1 MPAVHDLLLAI
12 GFGLVTS
19 SIIAIGTVALSLQYS
34 VTNVPNF
41 AHGEIMTIAGYGA
54 LQTSRS
60 VHSIPLQILVSIVL
74 GAFFAWAMNRL
85 LLQPFLNRGA
95 RNLVLFVL
103 TIAISLILQNT
114 VLLIYGG
121 QSRAFTIASGSVHH
135 YGPFQIS
142 SMGELTVG
150 AAVAVMLLIHV
161 LLKYTAFGKAQ
172 RAVSDSRE
180 LSRVSGV
187 NADRVVAVTW
197 LLAGGIAGVAGYVL
211 AATIGSVTPTIG
223 NAYLIVIFAAAV
235 VGGIGR
241 AYGAMIGAL
250 IIGMSMEI
258 SAVYLPSEYK
268 TVVAFSLLV
277 LALIFRPGGILS
289 TKVRN
294 AVD

>member
-1 MPAVHDLLLAI
+1 VLAVHDLLLAI

-19 SIIAIGTVALSLQYS
+19 SIISIGTVALSLQYS

-60 VHSIPLQILVSIVL
+60 VHSIPLQLLVSIVL

-135 YGPFQIS
+135 FGPFQIS
-142 SMGELTVG
+142 SMGELTV
-150 AAVAVMLLIHV
+150 AAAIAVMLLVHV

-241 AYGAMIGAL
+241 AYGAVIGAL

>member
-1 MPAVHDLLLAI
+1 
-12 GFGLVTS
+12 
-19 SIIAIGTVALSLQYS
+19 
-34 VTNVPNF
+34 
-41 AHGEIMTIAGYGA
+41 
-54 LQTSRS
+54 
-60 VHSIPLQILVSIVL
+60 
-74 GAFFAWAMNRL
+74 
-85 LLQPFLNRGA
+85 
-95 RNLVLFVL
+95 
-103 TIAISLILQNT
+103 
-114 VLLIYGG
+114 
-121 QSRAFTIASGSVHH
+121 
-135 YGPFQIS
+135 
-142 SMGELTVG
+142 
-150 AAVAVMLLIHV
+150 
-161 LLKYTAFGKAQ
+161 
-172 RAVSDSRE
+172 
-180 LSRVSGV
+180 
-187 NADRVVAVTW
+187 VAVTW

>member
-1 MPAVHDLLLAI
+1 MHDLFLAI

-19 SIIAIGTVALSLQYS
+19 SIIALGTVALSLQYS

-54 LQTSRS
+54 LQVSHS
-60 VHSIPLQILVSIVL
+60 VKSIPVQILVSMVL

-114 VLLIYGG
+114 VLMIYGG
-121 QSRAFTIASGSVHH
+121 QSRAFTVTSGSVHH
-135 YGPFQIS
+135 IGPFQVS
-142 SMGELTVG
+142 TMGELTIG
-150 AAVAVMLLIHV
+150 AAVVVMLLIHA
-161 LLKYTAFGKAQ
+161 LLQYTAFGKAQ

-180 LSRVSGV
+180 LARVSGV
-187 NADRVVAVTW
+187 NASRVVAVTW
-197 LLAGGIAGVAGYVL
+197 LLAGAIAGVGGYVL
-211 AATIGSVTPTIG
+211 VATIGSVTPTVG

-294 AVD
+294 AVA